1 MVMYPSWICQRRM
14 NLRRGLSM
22 SIGDL
27 NDGFIGEMLLGMPS
41 AAKGI
46 PGFHHDPVLLYI
58 LLRRFVLIIQMVFVL
73 DNGRHD
79 LGKGQDFLHGLRGV
93 IVGDA
98 NGANFPVPNRLL
110 QGPIHRFVV
119 PTGLMDQHQIYVI
132 QPQIPKRMIDTMCC
146 AE

>member
-1 MVMYPSWICQRRM
+1 MMTQVMGSVTQVPTK
-14 NLRRGLSM
+14 
-22 SIGDL
+22 
-27 NDGFIGEMLLGMPS
+27 PK
-41 AAKGI
+41 AGI
-46 PGFHHDPVLLYI
+46 SH
-58 LLRRFVLIIQMVFVL
+58 RA
-73 DNGRHD
+73 D

-119 PTGLMDQHQIYVI
+119 PPGLMDQHQIYVI
-132 QPQIPKRMIDTMCC
+132 QPQIPKRMIDTMRC